1 VLFRSQKLHAAA
13 TMKLDWELINFI
25 LVVSL
30 MVYLCYYLGMK
41 MFEDEQGEKP
51 IDQSEEKKIE

>member
-1 VLFRSQKLHAAA
+1 MHAAA

-30 MVYLCYYLGMK
+30 MVYLCYYLGIK